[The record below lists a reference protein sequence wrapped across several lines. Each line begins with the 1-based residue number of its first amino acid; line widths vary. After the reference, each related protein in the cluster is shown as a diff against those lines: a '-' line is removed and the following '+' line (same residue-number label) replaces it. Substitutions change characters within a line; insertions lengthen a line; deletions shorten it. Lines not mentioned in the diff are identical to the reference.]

1 MGCWALS
8 VAGTRDDNG
17 LELEET
23 GCFIGGC
30 VGNGTVAFFVGGGG
44 TVGAGG
50 FAVIGCVCEDR
61 CC

>member
-1 MGCWALS
+1 MGRWALP

-17 LELEET
+17 LEPEDT

-30 VGNGTVAFFVGGGG
+30 VGNGTVALVSGG

-50 FAVIGCVCEDR
+50 FAVIGCVCDDA